1 MVMEIAFNE
10 ETKVTLI
17 QEKFLFNDENKTR
30 LIEIPQKKFRNIG
43 LQNEIPDGDAHPL
56 IV

>member
-43 LQNEIPDGDAHPL
+43 LQNEIPDGDAHPY
-56 IV
+56 